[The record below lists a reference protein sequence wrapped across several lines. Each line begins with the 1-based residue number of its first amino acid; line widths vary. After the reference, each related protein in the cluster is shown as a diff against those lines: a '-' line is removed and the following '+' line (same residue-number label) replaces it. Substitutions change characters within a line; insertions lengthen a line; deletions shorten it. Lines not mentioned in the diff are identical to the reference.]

1 MTAATTREVALV
13 QDFYRHVDTG
23 DVPAL
28 VAMFTEDTTYHRP
41 GYPPV
46 EGHEGVA
53 HFYTHVRVVREG
65 EHRVESV
72 AVDGDQVAVRGSFEG
87 VLRDGTSTSLRY
99 ADFFTLAADG
109 RFSRRETF
117 FFAPLV

>member
-1 MTAATTREVALV
+1 MTAALTREAALV
-13 QDFYRHVDTG
+13 HDFYRFVDTG

-28 VAMFTEDTTYHRP
+28 VAMFTEDTTYQRP
-41 GYPPV
+41 GYPPFA
-46 EGHEGVA
+46 GHDGLS
-53 HFYTHVRVVREG
+53 HFYTNVRVIREG

-72 AVDGDQVAVRGSFEG
+72 VLDGDQVAVRGSFEG

-109 RFSRRETF
+109 RFSKRETF

>member
-1 MTAATTREVALV
+1 MTAAMTREAALV
-13 QDFYRHVDTG
+13 HDFYRFVDSD

-46 EGHEGVA
+46 VGQDGMS
-53 HFYTHVRVVREG
+53 HFYTHQRVIKAG

-72 AVDGDQVAVRGSFEG
+72 VLEGDQVAVRGSFEG
-87 VLRDGTSTSLRY
+87 VLRDGTRTSLRY

-109 RFSRRETF
+109 RFSKRETF

>member
-1 MTAATTREVALV
+1 MTAALTREAALV
-13 QDFYRHVDTG
+13 HDFYRFVDTG

-28 VAMFTEDTTYHRP
+28 VAMFTEDTTYQRP
-41 GYPPV
+41 GYPPFA
-46 EGHEGVA
+46 GHDGLS
-53 HFYTHVRVVREG
+53 HFYTHVRVIREG

-72 AVDGDQVAVRGSFEG
+72 ALDGDQVAVRGSFEG
-87 VLRDGTSTSLRY
+87 VLRDGTRTSLRY

-109 RFSRRETF
+109 RFSARETF